1 MINRKLAR
9 YKNLSEH
16 GTSVTPAGTETA
28 DVSIPETTTEH
39 NSATQD
45 TQTKPTHKRALND
58 VVEALGYLLV
68 VALAAYSIN
77 TLKTRK
83 KAAEEARIKAEREM
97 MSSILRPGV
106 STEAVMK
113 LFQQAAEAGD
123 ANAQYYLGE
132 CYEKGIDVKKNR
144 QKAKEWYRK
153 AAAQGIKEAAKGM
166 GKN

>member
-1 MINRKLAR
+1 
-9 YKNLSEH
+9 
-16 GTSVTPAGTETA
+16 
-28 DVSIPETTTEH
+28 
-39 NSATQD
+39 
-45 TQTKPTHKRALND
+45 
-58 VVEALGYLLV
+58 
-68 VALAAYSIN
+68 
-77 TLKTRK
+77 
-83 KAAEEARIKAEREM
+83 M

-153 AAAQGIKEAAKGM
+153 AAAQGIKEAEKAL
-166 GKN
+166 KNL